1 MTLPLLCG
9 NLDWLFYF
17 IFPLWP
23 FVSLYENGADKEE
36 PIVACKIAVRTC
48 KALKAVFLPLPVRAS
63 QTGIFTSK
71 GISMPFVC
79 SSHFWYFPQIPLLLG
94 GSVRRVPM
102 PPAFLL
108 FFSLRGSSLWLQE
121 IWTFLPLLSLD
132 PAKSLNSS
140 VTEIGSVG
148 P

>member
-1 MTLPLLCG
+1 MTLPLLRG

-36 PIVACKIAVRTC
+36 PTVACKIAVRTC

-79 SSHFWYFPQIPLLLG
+79 SSHFWYFPQIHLLLG
-94 GSVRRVPM
+94 VLLEEFPCPQHFCCS
-102 PPAFLL
+102 FL
-108 FFSLRGSSLWLQE
+108 
-121 IWTFLPLLSLD
+121 
-132 PAKSLNSS
+132 
-140 VTEIGSVG
+140 
-148 P
+148 